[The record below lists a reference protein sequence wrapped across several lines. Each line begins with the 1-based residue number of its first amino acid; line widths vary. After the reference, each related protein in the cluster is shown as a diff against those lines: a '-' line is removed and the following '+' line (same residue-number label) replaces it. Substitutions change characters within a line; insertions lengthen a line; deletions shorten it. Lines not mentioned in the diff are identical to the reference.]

1 MFRKFSC
8 FACRSEAEADG
19 NAGRDYRLAGDN
31 QKSKSGF
38 SSKKVRI
45 SSKRHRQLSLFGFW
59 NEFWTSPASP
69 LRGSALYFKRIFQGF
84 LKSRI
89 SFCSRIWKFGVAK
102 QRNPA
107 ERDKPIFF
115 LSPLAKGKA
124 IVLAPQN
131 GTAQKLY

>member
-45 SSKRHRQLSLFGFW
+45 SSKRHRQFCKPSEGPPVSMRQGSPESFRKDSEQVGMTKRGRVPDARSLSRLVR
-59 NEFWTSPASP
+59 S
-69 LRGSALYFKRIFQGF
+69 LR
-84 LKSRI
+84 
-89 SFCSRIWKFGVAK
+89 
-102 QRNPA
+102 
-107 ERDKPIFF
+107 E
-115 LSPLAKGKA
+115 
-124 IVLAPQN
+124 
-131 GTAQKLY
+131 